1 MFIIFT
7 EIILS
12 SYLTHY
18 LLISKTFSNF
28 AAVGSTLYHRDPWR
42 LSCWHSIGMRLR
54 HPGTRGYVQY
64 HTLFI
69 IIMAKSNSFFG
80 LRRGSTKSLTFAVND
95 GMQITK
101 DRVTEVKNPRSKAQ
115 MAQRCLLKTMSLA
128 YSAMKSILDHSFE
141 GIPYGARSMRHF
153 QSINFNL
160 IKAARFAS
168 QKTIGFAKYGDSTPN
183 LGQYVIAQGSLNQP
197 NFHGFNVSVQ
207 GSGISI
213 AVSDVTTVADFATK
227 LGIGL
232 GELITVCAQI
242 QSSKNAVAFA
252 WVRFTLP
259 NDATASVSDIKVE
272 SNLSVEASFESGVS
286 AVVTVADFGADTA
299 KGVLY
304 TAIRSKYSQN
314 GWLRS
319 KAILN
324 LVSGTL
330 VYEDDYKV
338 ALNTYPTGQEY
349 PLNGSDSSNAG
360 GGGGGI
366 EYYTIA
372 ASADME
378 GYNVVGPAK
387 VVAGTEATFKLNQ
400 TGSGRFQKADW
411 MVDGQKK
418 GTTTAVS
425 QEFKFT
431 PTANCTL
438 VAQISEEMI

>member
-1 MFIIFT
+1 
-7 EIILS
+7 
-12 SYLTHY
+12 
-18 LLISKTFSNF
+18 
-28 AAVGSTLYHRDPWR
+28 
-42 LSCWHSIGMRLR
+42 
-54 HPGTRGYVQY
+54 
-64 HTLFI
+64 
-69 IIMAKSNSFFG
+69 MAKSNSFFG
-80 LRRGSTKSLTFAVND
+80 LRRGSTKSLTFSVND

-101 DRVTEVKNPRSKAQ
+101 DRVTQVKNPRSKAQ
-115 MAQRCLLKTMSLA
+115 MAQRCLLKTISLA
-128 YSAMKSILDHSFE
+128 YSSMKSILDHSFE
-141 GIPYGARSMRHF
+141 GVSYGALSMRHF

-160 IKAARFAS
+160 VKAARFATA
-168 QKTIGFAKYGDSTPN
+168 KTIGYAKYGDSTPN
-183 LGQYVIAQGSLNQP
+183 LGQYVIAQGSLIQP
-197 NFHGFNVSVQ
+197 NFHAFTLSVQ

-232 GELITVCAQI
+232 GEMITICAQI
-242 QSSKNAVAFA
+242 QSTKNAVAFA

-259 NDATASVSDIKVE
+259 ADAAANISEIKVE
-272 SNLSVEASFESGVS
+272 SNLSVEASYDNGVS
-286 AVVTVADFGADTA
+286 AVVSVADFGTDTA
-299 KGVLY
+299 KGALY
-304 TAIRSKYSQN
+304 TAIRSKYSAS

-319 KAILN
+319 KAVLN
-324 LVSGTL
+324 LVTGTL
-330 VYEDDYKV
+330 TYEDEYKE
-338 ALNTYPTGQEY
+338 ALHTYPTGEEY
-349 PLNGSDSSNAG
+349 PLNGSDASNAG

-400 TGSGRFQKADW
+400 TGSGRFKKADW

-418 GTTTAVS
+418 GTTNAVS

>member
-1 MFIIFT
+1 
-7 EIILS
+7 
-12 SYLTHY
+12 
-18 LLISKTFSNF
+18 
-28 AAVGSTLYHRDPWR
+28 
-42 LSCWHSIGMRLR
+42 
-54 HPGTRGYVQY
+54 
-64 HTLFI
+64 
-69 IIMAKSNSFFG
+69 MAKSNSFFG

-101 DRVTEVKNPRSKAQ
+101 DRVTQVKNPRSKAQ
-115 MAQRCLLKTMSLA
+115 MAQRCLLKTISLA
-128 YSAMKSILDHSFE
+128 YSSMKSILDHSFE
-141 GIPYGARSMRHF
+141 GVSYGALSMRHF

-160 IKAARFAS
+160 VKAARFATA
-168 QKTIGFAKYGDSTPN
+168 KTIGYAKYGDSTPN

-197 NFHGFNVSVQ
+197 NFHAFTLTVQ

-227 LGIGL
+227 LGIGI
-232 GELITVCAQI
+232 GEMITICAQI
-242 QSSKNAVAFA
+242 QSNKNAVAFA

-259 NDATASVSDIKVE
+259 ADAAANISEIQVE
-272 SNLSVEASFESGVS
+272 SNLNVEASFDNGVS
-286 AVVTVADFGADTA
+286 AVVSVADFGADTA
-299 KGVLY
+299 KGALY
-304 TAIRSKYSQN
+304 TAIRSKYGAN
-314 GWLRS
+314 GWMRS
-319 KAILN
+319 KAVLN
-324 LVSGTL
+324 LVTGTL
-330 VYEDDYKV
+330 TYEDEYKE
-338 ALNTYPTGQEY
+338 ALHTYPTGQEY
-349 PLNGSDSSNAG
+349 PLNGSDASGNG

-372 ASADME
+372 ASADNE

-387 VVAGTEATFKLNQ
+387 VVAGTEASFKLNQ

-438 VAQISEEMI
+438 VAQISEELI

>member
-1 MFIIFT
+1 
-7 EIILS
+7 
-12 SYLTHY
+12 
-18 LLISKTFSNF
+18 
-28 AAVGSTLYHRDPWR
+28 
-42 LSCWHSIGMRLR
+42 
-54 HPGTRGYVQY
+54 
-64 HTLFI
+64 
-69 IIMAKSNSFFG
+69 MAKSNSFFG

-101 DRVTEVKNPRSKAQ
+101 DRVTQVKNPRSKAQ
-115 MAQRCLLKTMSLA
+115 MAQRCLLKTISLA
-128 YSAMKSILDHSFE
+128 YSSMKSILDHSFE
-141 GIPYGARSMRHF
+141 GVSYGALSMRHF

-160 IKAARFAS
+160 VKAARFATA
-168 QKTIGFAKYGDSTPN
+168 KTIGYAKYGDSTPN
-183 LGQYVIAQGSLNQP
+183 LGQYVIAQGSLIQP
-197 NFHGFNVSVQ
+197 NFHGFAVTVQ

-232 GELITVCAQI
+232 GEIITVCAQI
-242 QSSKNAVAFA
+242 QSTKNAVAFA

-259 NDATASVSDIKVE
+259 NDAAASVSDIKVE
-272 SNLSVEASFESGVS
+272 SNLSVEATFESGVS

-304 TAIRSKYSQN
+304 TAIRSKYSAS

-319 KAILN
+319 KAVLN

-330 VYEDDYKV
+330 VYEDEYKE
-338 ALNTYPTGQEY
+338 ALHTYPTGAEY
-349 PLNGSDSSNAG
+349 PLNDSDASGNG

-372 ASADME
+372 ASADNS
-378 GYNVVGPAK
+378 GYSVVGPAK
-387 VVAGTEATFKLNQ
+387 VVAGTEAAFKLNQ

-411 MVDGQKK
+411 MVDGQKM
-418 GTTTAVS
+418 GTTTAVA

-438 VAQISEEMI
+438 VAQISEELI

>member
-1 MFIIFT
+1 
-7 EIILS
+7 
-12 SYLTHY
+12 
-18 LLISKTFSNF
+18 
-28 AAVGSTLYHRDPWR
+28 
-42 LSCWHSIGMRLR
+42 
-54 HPGTRGYVQY
+54 
-64 HTLFI
+64 
-69 IIMAKSNSFFG
+69 MAKSNSFFG

-101 DRVTEVKNPRSKAQ
+101 DRVTQVKNPRSKAQ
-115 MAQRCLLKTMSLA
+115 MAQRCLLKTISLA
-128 YSAMKSILDHSFE
+128 YSSMKSILDHSFE
-141 GIPYGARSMRHF
+141 GVSYGALSMRHF

-160 IKAARFAS
+160 VKAARFATA
-168 QKTIGFAKYGDSTPN
+168 KTIGYAKYGDSTPN

-197 NFHGFNVSVQ
+197 NFHAFTLAVQ

-232 GELITVCAQI
+232 GELITICAQI
-242 QSSKNAVAFA
+242 QSNKNAVAFA

-259 NDATASVSDIKVE
+259 SNAAAPISEIQVE
-272 SNLSVEASFESGVS
+272 SNLNVEASFDNGVS
-286 AVVTVADFGADTA
+286 AVVSVADFGTDSA
-299 KGVLY
+299 KGALY
-304 TAIRSKYSQN
+304 TAIRSKYGTN
-314 GWLRS
+314 GWMRS
-319 KAILN
+319 KAVLN
-324 LVSGTL
+324 LVTGTL
-330 VYEDDYKV
+330 TYEDEYKE
-338 ALNTYPTGQEY
+338 ALHTYPTGEEY
-349 PLNGSDSSNAG
+349 PLNGSDASGNG

-372 ASADME
+372 ASADNE
-378 GYNVVGPAK
+378 GYSVVGPAK

-418 GTTTAVS
+418 GTTTSVA

-438 VAQISEEMI
+438 VAQISEELI

>member
-1 MFIIFT
+1 
-7 EIILS
+7 
-12 SYLTHY
+12 
-18 LLISKTFSNF
+18 
-28 AAVGSTLYHRDPWR
+28 
-42 LSCWHSIGMRLR
+42 
-54 HPGTRGYVQY
+54 
-64 HTLFI
+64 
-69 IIMAKSNSFFG
+69 MAKSNSFFG

-115 MAQRCLLKTMSLA
+115 MAQRCLLKTISLA
-128 YSAMKSILDHSFE
+128 YSGMKSILDHSFE

-153 QSINFNL
+153 QSLNFNL
-160 IKAARFAS
+160 VKAARFAS
-168 QKTIGFAKYGDSTPN
+168 AKTIGYAKYGDSTPN

-197 NFHGFNVSVQ
+197 NFHGFTVTVQ

-213 AVSDVTTVADFATK
+213 AISEVTTVADFATK

-242 QSSKNAVAFA
+242 QSTKNAVAFA

-259 NDATASVSDIKVE
+259 NDATASISDIKVE
-272 SNLSVEASFESGVS
+272 TNLSVEASFESGVS

-304 TAIRSKYSQN
+304 TAIRSKYSAS

-319 KAILN
+319 KAVLN
-324 LVSGTL
+324 LVTGTL
-330 VYEDDYKV
+330 VYEDDYKA
-338 ALNTYPTGQEY
+338 ALNTYPTGMEY
-349 PLNGSDSSNAG
+349 PLNGSDASNAG

-378 GYNVVGPAK
+378 GYTVVGPAK
-387 VVAGTEATFKLNQ
+387 VVAGMEAAFHLTK
-400 TGSGRFQKADW
+400 TSGNEFQGCDW
-411 MVDGQKK
+411 MVNGQKM
-418 GTTTAVS
+418 GSTS
-425 QEFKFT
+425 SPEQEFKFT
-431 PTANCTL
+431 PSASCTL
-438 VAQISEEMI
+438 VAKISEGII

>member
-1 MFIIFT
+1 
-7 EIILS
+7 
-12 SYLTHY
+12 
-18 LLISKTFSNF
+18 
-28 AAVGSTLYHRDPWR
+28 
-42 LSCWHSIGMRLR
+42 
-54 HPGTRGYVQY
+54 
-64 HTLFI
+64 
-69 IIMAKSNSFFG
+69 MAKSNSFFG

-101 DRVTEVKNPRSKAQ
+101 DRVTQVKNPRSKAQ
-115 MAQRCLLKTMSLA
+115 MAQRCLLKTISLA
-128 YSAMKSILDHSFE
+128 YSSMKSILDHSFE
-141 GIPYGARSMRHF
+141 GVSYGALSMRHF

-160 IKAARFAS
+160 VKAARFATA
-168 QKTIGFAKYGDSTPN
+168 KTIGYAKYGDSTPN
-183 LGQYVIAQGSLNQP
+183 LGQYVIAQGSLIQP
-197 NFHGFNVSVQ
+197 NFHAFTLSVQ

-232 GELITVCAQI
+232 GELFTICAQI
-242 QSSKNAVAFA
+242 QSTKNSVAFA

-259 NDATASVSDIKVE
+259 SDAAANISEIKVE
-272 SNLSVEASFESGVS
+272 SNLNVEASYESGVS
-286 AVVTVADFGADTA
+286 AVVSVADFGTDTA
-299 KGVLY
+299 KGALY
-304 TAIRSKYSQN
+304 TAIRSKYSAN

-319 KAILN
+319 KAVLN
-324 LVSGTL
+324 LVTGTL
-330 VYEDDYKV
+330 AYEDEYKE
-338 ALNTYPTGQEY
+338 ALHTYPTGAEY
-349 PLNGSDSSNAG
+349 PLNGSDASGIG

-372 ASADME
+372 ASADNE
-378 GYNVVGPAK
+378 GYSVVGPAK
-387 VVAGTEATFKLNQ
+387 VVAGTEASFKLNQ

-438 VAQISEEMI
+438 VAQISEELI

>member
-1 MFIIFT
+1 
-7 EIILS
+7 
-12 SYLTHY
+12 
-18 LLISKTFSNF
+18 
-28 AAVGSTLYHRDPWR
+28 
-42 LSCWHSIGMRLR
+42 
-54 HPGTRGYVQY
+54 
-64 HTLFI
+64 
-69 IIMAKSNSFFG
+69 MAKSNSFFG

-101 DRVTEVKNPRSKAQ
+101 DRVTEVKNPRTKAQ
-115 MAQRCLLKTMSLA
+115 MAQRCLLKTISLA
-128 YSAMKSILDHSFE
+128 YSSMKSILDHSFE
-141 GIPYGARSMRHF
+141 GVSYGALSMRHF
-153 QSINFNL
+153 QSLNFNL
-160 IKAARFAS
+160 VKAARFAS
-168 QKTIGFAKYGDSTPN
+168 QKTIGFAKFGDSTPN
-183 LGQYVIAQGSLNQP
+183 LGQYVIAQGSLSQP
-197 NFHGFNVSVQ
+197 NFNAFTLGVQ

-232 GELITVCAQI
+232 GELITICAQI
-242 QSSKNAVAFA
+242 QSAKNAVAFA
-252 WVRFTLP
+252 WIRFTLP

-286 AVVTVADFGADTA
+286 AIVSVTDFGADTA

-330 VYEDDYKV
+330 VYEDDYKA
-338 ALNTYPTGQEY
+338 ALNTYPTGMEY

-372 ASADME
+372 ASADAE
-378 GYNVVGPAK
+378 GYTINGPAK
-387 VVAGTEATFKLNQ
+387 VVAGMEASFNLTKTSGNQ
-400 TGSGRFQKADW
+400 FTKCEW
-411 MVDGQKK
+411 MVDGQIK
-418 GTTTAVS
+418 GTTNS
-425 QEFKFT
+425 PEQEFKFT
-431 PTANCTL
+431 PTGNCTL
-438 VAQISEEMI
+438 VAKISESLI

>member
-1 MFIIFT
+1 
-7 EIILS
+7 
-12 SYLTHY
+12 
-18 LLISKTFSNF
+18 
-28 AAVGSTLYHRDPWR
+28 
-42 LSCWHSIGMRLR
+42 
-54 HPGTRGYVQY
+54 
-64 HTLFI
+64 
-69 IIMAKSNSFFG
+69 MAKSNSFFG

-101 DRVTEVKNPRSKAQ
+101 DRVTQVKNPRSKAQ
-115 MAQRCLLKTMSLA
+115 MAQRCLLKTISLA
-128 YSAMKSILDHSFE
+128 YSSMKSILDHSFE
-141 GIPYGARSMRHF
+141 GVSYGALSMRHF

-160 IKAARFAS
+160 VKAARFATA
-168 QKTIGFAKYGDSTPN
+168 KTIGYAKYGDSTPN
-183 LGQYVIAQGSLNQP
+183 LGQYVIAQGSLSQP
-197 NFHGFNVSVQ
+197 NFQAFTLGVQ

-232 GELITVCAQI
+232 GELITICAQI
-242 QSSKNAVAFA
+242 QSTKNSVAFA

-259 NDATASVSDIKVE
+259 SNAAAPISEIQVE
-272 SNLSVEASFESGVS
+272 SNLNVEASFDNGVS
-286 AVVTVADFGADTA
+286 AVVSVADFGSDTA
-299 KGVLY
+299 KGALY
-304 TAIRSKYSQN
+304 TAIRSKYGTN
-314 GWLRS
+314 GWMRS
-319 KAILN
+319 KAVLN
-324 LVSGTL
+324 LVTGTL
-330 VYEDDYKV
+330 TYEDEYKA
-338 ALNTYPTGQEY
+338 ALHTYPTGEEY
-349 PLNGSDSSNAG
+349 PLNGSDASGNG

-372 ASADME
+372 ASADNE

-418 GTTTAVS
+418 GTTTSVA

-438 VAQISEEMI
+438 VAKISEELI